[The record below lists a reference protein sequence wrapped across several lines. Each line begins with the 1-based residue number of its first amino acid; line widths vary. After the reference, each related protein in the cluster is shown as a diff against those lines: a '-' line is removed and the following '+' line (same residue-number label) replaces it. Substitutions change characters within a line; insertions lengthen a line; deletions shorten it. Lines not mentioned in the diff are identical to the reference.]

1 MTDKAEINAESAG
14 SPRLGEEMN
23 ATELDLW
30 FVREVLPLEATLLQY
45 LHHHWRDQS
54 EVADLCQDVYV
65 RVYERAREELPDPVR
80 PFVFAVARNLL
91 IDRLRHEQV
100 IPIEAV
106 SDVDALGVA
115 MDEASPDR
123 TVMARDALRRV
134 MDALERLPPR
144 SRDVVVARQLDG
156 LSRRQIAE
164 RMGISEETVKWHLA
178 TGMNALA
185 DLFYG
190 GSGEPRRRK

>member
-1 MTDKAEINAESAG
+1 
-14 SPRLGEEMN
+14 
-23 ATELDLW
+23 
-30 FVREVLPLEATLLQY
+30 
-45 LHHHWRDQS
+45 
-54 EVADLCQDVYV
+54 VA
-65 RVYERAREELPDPVR
+65 
-80 PFVFAVARNLL
+80 
-91 IDRLRHEQV
+91 
-100 IPIEAV
+100 
-106 SDVDALGVA
+106 
-115 MDEASPDR
+115 
-123 TVMARDALRRV
+123 ARDALRRV

-190 GSGEPRRRK
+190 GSGEPRRHK